1 MGLRISLRTR
11 PMSLPCKKVIV
22 IDSGI
27 GGLTSAL
34 LLAHAGCEVTVLERA
49 AVPGGKLAGEEV
61 GGSVL
66 DVGPTVFTM
75 RWVFEEI
82 FADIGE
88 SLNDA
93 ITLDPLDILARHA
106 WCDGARMDLHAD
118 IYRSADAIAKLA
130 SAKEGQRFLAFCA
143 HAKRIYETLEPS
155 FIRAPLPSL
164 TRLVGDLL
172 PHRPCDLWAITPF
185 KSLWS
190 MLGTYFH
197 DPRLQQ
203 LFGRY
208 ATYCGGSPWHSP
220 ATLMLVAHVEQSG
233 VWSVR
238 GGMREIVHVVT
249 ARLESRGA
257 TLRCNAHVQEIIVS
271 GGRASGVVLATG
283 EVLRADAIVANCDVS
298 AIAAGL
304 FGRAAAK
311 AAGVREV
318 TAKKRSLSAI
328 TFALNA
334 PTLGF
339 PLHRHNVF
347 FSPDYAQE
355 FAQLA
360 ALHRIPD
367 VPTVYVCAQDRT
379 DNELGAGTAE
389 RLFCIVNAPA
399 NGDERTLDAGDIKR
413 HTEATFNVLQR
424 CGLTINQ
431 SQNTP
436 LVSPQNQFAERF
448 PGTGGA
454 LYGRAP
460 HGSMSSFQRPGV
472 RSKVPG
478 LFLAGGSAHPGPGV
492 AMSALSGR
500 MAATELLMDF
510 E

>member
-1 MGLRISLRTR
+1 
-11 PMSLPCKKVIV
+11 MSVPQKKVIV
-22 IDSGI
+22 IGSGI
-27 GGLTSAL
+27 GGLSSAL

-49 AVPGGKLAGEEV
+49 AGPGGKLAGAAV
-61 GGSVL
+61 SGSVL

-82 FADIGE
+82 FAAIGE
-88 SLNDA
+88 SLDDA

-118 IYRSADAIAKLA
+118 IHQSAGAIGTFAGA
-130 SAKEGQRFLAFCA
+130 AEGQRFLAFCA

-155 FIRAPLPSL
+155 FIRAHEPSL
-164 TRLVGDLL
+164 MGLVGGLL
-172 PHRPCDLWAITPF
+172 PRRPGDLWAITPF
-185 KSLWS
+185 KSLWD
-190 MLGTYFH
+190 MLGTYFN

-208 ATYCGGSPWHSP
+208 ATYCGGSPWRSP
-220 ATLMLVAHVEQSG
+220 ATLMLVAHVERSG

-238 GGMREIVHVVT
+238 GGMRQIAHAMT
-249 ARLESRGA
+249 ARLASRGA
-257 TLRCNAHVQEIIVS
+257 TLRCNTQVQEIIVS
-271 GGRASGVVLATG
+271 GGRASGVVLASG
-283 EVLRADAIVANCDVS
+283 EVLKADAVVANSDVS
-298 AIAAGL
+298 AIASGL
-304 FGRAAAK
+304 FGSAVAK
-311 AAGVREV
+311 VAGIREV

-334 PTLGF
+334 PTSGF

-360 ALHRIPD
+360 ELRQIPD

-379 DNELGAGTAE
+379 DNEIAAGTPE

-399 NGDERTLDAGDIKR
+399 NGDEQTLSDSEIKR
-413 HTEATFNVLQR
+413 HTDATFNVLQR
-424 CGLTINQ
+424 CGLAIDQ
-431 SQNTP
+431 SSSASLTSTQDH
-436 LVSPQNQFAERF
+436 FAERF

-460 HGSMSSFQRPGV
+460 HGPMSSFQRPGV
-472 RSKVPG
+472 RSKLPG

-500 MAATELLMDF
+500 MAAAEILKEF
-510 E
+510 K

>member
-1 MGLRISLRTR
+1 MNGQT
-11 PMSLPCKKVIV
+11 KKVVV
-22 IDSGI
+22 IGSGI

-34 LLAHAGCEVTVLERA
+34 LLTHAGCEVTVLERA
-49 AVPGGKLAGEEV
+49 DVSGGKLASATV
-61 GGSVL
+61 DGSLL

-82 FADIGE
+82 FAAIGE
-88 SLNDA
+88 SLADA
-93 ITLDPLDILARHA
+93 ITLDPLDVLARHA

-118 IYRSADAIAKLA
+118 MSQSADAITKFAGA
-130 SAKEGQRFLAFCA
+130 AEGQRFLAFCA
-143 HAKRIYETLEPS
+143 HAQRIYETLEPS
-155 FIRAPLPSL
+155 FIRAPEPSL
-164 TRLVGDLL
+164 GRLVGDLL
-172 PHRPCDLWAITPF
+172 LRRPGDLWAITPF
-185 KSLWS
+185 KSLWR

-220 ATLMLVAHVEQSG
+220 ATLMLIAHVERSG

-238 GGMREIVHVVT
+238 GGMREIARAMT

-257 TLRCNAHVQEIIVS
+257 TLRCNAHVEEIIVS
-271 GGRASGVVLATG
+271 GGKVSGVVLASG
-283 EVLRADAIVANCDVS
+283 EVLTADAVVANCDVS
-298 AIAAGL
+298 AIASGL
-304 FGRAAAK
+304 FGSAAAR
-311 AAGVREV
+311 AAGVPEV
-318 TAKKRSLSAI
+318 TAKNRSLSAL

-334 PTLGF
+334 PTSGF

-355 FAQLA
+355 FVQLSNQG
-360 ALHRIPD
+360 RVPD

-379 DNELGAGTAE
+379 DNIIAAGTSE

-399 NGDERTLDAGDIKR
+399 NGDTHTLGDDEIKR
-413 HTEATFNVLQR
+413 HTDATFALLQR
-424 CGLTINQ
+424 CGLSIDH
-431 SQNTP
+431 SQNHSLIST
-436 LVSPQNQFAERF
+436 QNQFAERF

-460 HGSMSSFQRPGV
+460 HGSMASFQRPGV
-472 RSKVPG
+472 RSKLPG

-500 MAATELLMDF
+500 MAAAEVLKQ
-510 E
+510 